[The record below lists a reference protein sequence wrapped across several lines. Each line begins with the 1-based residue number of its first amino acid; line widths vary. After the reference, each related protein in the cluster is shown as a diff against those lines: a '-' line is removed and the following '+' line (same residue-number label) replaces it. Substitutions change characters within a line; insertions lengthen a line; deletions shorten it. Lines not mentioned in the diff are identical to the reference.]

1 MRKSLLTTIGLLF
14 IKLAVAQTSIYD
26 IQYTTIAGTNN
37 TYPSLK
43 VNETVTT
50 GGIVTATNFSDGR
63 YFISSSKGGAWNGVF
78 VYDKSNVP
86 NIGDSIL
93 ITGKV
98 IEYNGYTEIST
109 LTSFSVISS
118 NNPLPPTTKITT
130 AQVRSEDYEGV
141 LVEVNNCTATT
152 TFDSYGNWWVNDG
165 SGACEIRPGIYNLK
179 NDNFPLTVN
188 YPFNSIIGV
197 VGIHYGSISL
207 NPRSGNDIVPNTN
220 AIVLSFDNKTLYNND
235 EFELPIKI
243 SVFNESITVTS
254 YSMKLQYNP
263 AIFEYRGFNLTG
275 TLSETGPITDVSTS
289 GNIVLNYSGNISL
302 NSTDILVNLKLKPL
316 ASGNANI
323 QFNHPTVNGTEV
335 NLLSA
340 GSVLC
345 QICSTPI
352 GDTITVVQRPLL
364 NIPSIVTPG
373 QQLNITC
380 FAEPTTTD
388 WNAEL
393 IYEGKTIPLSITQ
406 SSYSS
411 DLQRW
416 TLTTTIPNVDLYEL
430 YDLRVTASG
439 GIMDDVTNAVR
450 VIDSYKDS
458 YYFVHLTDT
467 HLPTHLFY
475 EDTGSSTDESELT
488 DLYEVIKDINLI
500 RPEFVILTGDLINE
514 GELEDFECRRNHTKA
529 IEMLKKFE
537 VPVYLVPGNHDLGG
551 WTSTPPPQGTSRKEW
566 WRFFGWRQP
575 QIPPTRAEFYTHD
588 YSFDYGNIHF
598 TGLEAYDNYDG
609 YMYSVYGATSFIPSQ
624 ITWLQNDLAAAGSK
638 KKVLF
643 YHYDF
648 KSELNLTAL
657 GVDMALWGH
666 IHSDQGSITAT
677 PYNLATAAVCD
688 GKRAFRVIRV
698 NNGILQPQSTT
709 RTHTNGDMLTINF
722 NTANNGTLDFV
733 SATINNNYSQSFSN
747 GLVKFIMPKSQ
758 YGYSVTN
765 GTLEQVLESET
776 TATCYVG
783 VTIPAGGNITTSITK
798 LNYPTGIE
806 DIERSNQ
813 KANIHPNPFNNE
825 VKIDFSLSK
834 EGKINLSI
842 YNINGQLV
850 KTLMNK
856 KMLQGKHSAKWDGTN
871 SANQIVEH
879 GIFIYRLTANEK
891 IIDSG
896 QIVYSK

>member
-43 VNETVTT
+43 INETVTT
-50 GGIVTATNFSDGR
+50 GGIVTATSFTDGR

-86 NIGDSIL
+86 SIGDSIL

-109 LTSFSVISS
+109 LTSFSVINS
-118 NNPLPPTTKITT
+118 NNALPPATKITT
-130 AQVRSEDYEGV
+130 TQVKSEAYEGV
-141 LVEVNNCTATT
+141 LAEVNNCTATT
-152 TFDSYGNWWVNDG
+152 TFDNYGNWSVNDG

-179 NDNFPLTVN
+179 NDNFPLVVN
-188 YPFNSIIGV
+188 YPFNSITGV

-220 AIVLSFDNKTLYNND
+220 SIVLSFDNKTLYNND
-235 EFELPIKI
+235 EFKLPIKI

-275 TLSETGPITDVSTS
+275 TLSETGTITDISTI
-289 GNIVLNYSGNISL
+289 GNIVLNYNGNIPLS
-302 NSTDILVNLKLKPL
+302 STDILVNLKLKPL

-323 QFNHPTVNGTEV
+323 LFNHPTINGTEI

-352 GDTITVVQRPLL
+352 GDTVTVVQRPLL

-373 QQLNITC
+373 EQLNITC

-393 IYEGKTIPLSITQ
+393 IYEGKTVPLSITQ
-406 SSYSS
+406 SNYNS
-411 DLQRW
+411 DLQHW

-439 GIMDDVTNAVR
+439 GILDDVINAVR
-450 VIDSYKDS
+450 VIDGYKDS

-475 EDTGSSTDESELT
+475 EDTGSSTDESELN

-500 RPEFVILTGDLINE
+500 RPEFVLLTGDLINE
-514 GELEDFECRRNHTKA
+514 GELEDFECRRNHTRA

-551 WTSTPPPQGTSRKEW
+551 WTATPPPQGTSRKEW

-598 TGLEAYDNYDG
+598 TGLEAYDNYDS
-609 YMYSVYGATSFIPSQ
+609 YMYDVYGAESFIPSQ

-648 KSELNLTAL
+648 KSELDLNAL

-666 IHSDQGSITAT
+666 IHSDDGNINLV

-698 NNGILQPQSTT
+698 NNGTLQPQSTT
-709 RTHTNGDMLTINF
+709 RTHSNGDMLTINF

-733 SATINNNYSQSFSN
+733 SATINNNYSQTFNN
-747 GLVKFIMPKSQ
+747 GLVKFIMPLSQ

-765 GTLEQVLESET
+765 GMLEQVLVSET
-776 TATCYVG
+776 TAICYVR
-783 VTIPAGGNITTSITK
+783 INITPLNTFTTSITK
-798 LNYPTGIE
+798 LNNPTEID
-806 DIERSNQ
+806 DIKSNNP
-813 KANIHPNPFNNE
+813 KIGVYPNPFNNE
-825 VKIDFSLSK
+825 VKIDFNLSK
-834 EGKINLSI
+834 EQNINISI
-842 YNINGQLV
+842 YNINGQLI
-850 KTLMNK
+850 KTVLNK
-856 KMLQGKHSAKWDGTN
+856 KVLQGKYTVKWDGTN
-871 SANQIVEH
+871 NSDQRMEYGIYLYRFLVNETLVE
-879 GIFIYRLTANEK
+879 
-891 IIDSG
+891 SG
-896 QIVYSK
+896 QIVFSK